1 MASYDMRFARAFLDL
16 TPQQRLSHIID
27 TTFPDWHRHLNEGVN
42 LVYDNACSMIQSV
55 TEKIFGVDPE
65 APVPEGAE
73 GESFSIV
80 SSRLALPIE
89 TGHDQFNPDAGAFAP
104 PGTLLGAARPFLFM
118 FETAVRAM
126 SSEDAAFEPHFLLP
140 QTEAERSAL
149 ATSYGEVFSVQLRFW
164 TQDLADYP
172 ARLAAF
178 RETLAGLPDVFIAE
192 KVFHVPLRKPL
203 RFRLKHKEPFDEVET
218 AVTAIAI
225 GRTLAP
231 PV

>member
-1 MASYDMRFARAFLDL
+1 MASYDMRFACAFLDR

-42 LVYDNACSMIQSV
+42 LVYDNACSMIQSI

-65 APVPEGAE
+65 APAPEGVE
-73 GESFSIV
+73 GETFSIV

-89 TGHDQFNPDAGAFAP
+89 TGHDQFNPDAGAFALP
-104 PGTLLGAARPFLFM
+104 DAARPFLFM

-140 QTEAERSAL
+140 QTEAERHAL
-149 ATSYGEVFSVQLRFW
+149 AKSYGEVFSVQLRFW

-172 ARLAAF
+172 ARYATF
-178 RETLAGLPDVFIAE
+178 RETLADFPDLFVAE
-192 KVFHVPLRKPL
+192 KVFHPLLRKPL

-231 PV
+231 QV